1 MCPKVHA
8 LVFIQRD
15 MLVGPAG
22 ASPGES
28 LPAGPR
34 ALALGCAG
42 VAVLRNKANFHGR
55 WRRGAPVLRFCGTK
69 PISTGA
75 GTGARRCLWFCETK
89 PISMGA
95 DAGARRCCGFA
106 EQSQF
111 PRALAPERAGACSF
125 AKQSQFPRALTP
137 GRAGVSGFCETK
149 PISTGDGTGARR
161 CCGFA
166 EQSQFR
172 RARPP
177 ERAGACSLA
186 KQSQFRRGDDAA
198 LCGRRGRKIGQRLLC
213 KFVHVFRFFRD
224 QRGRRTLRPCLL
236 SG

>member
-111 PRALAPERAGACSF
+111 
-125 AKQSQFPRALTP
+125 
-137 GRAGVSGFCETK
+137 
-149 PISTGDGTGARR
+149 
-161 CCGFA
+161 
-166 EQSQFR
+166 R